1 MAKHNAAR
9 NATPRNAPAAPLLV
23 LGQSLQQALAQAP
36 STPAMPAQVPGALA
50 TSTVTLAKP
59 APVVVAP
66 AAPST
71 PVHPT
76 QVVVKL
82 GKAYNVRSGTQF
94 DNVASWQATCAFLA
108 SKGGQ
113 ATVGEIAQH
122 LKELRNHANFA
133 AYAVRRGYLQPVA

>member
-1 MAKHNAAR
+1 MSKR
-9 NATPRNAPAAPLLV
+9 NNQAVRQQPATPALV
-23 LGQSLQQALAQAP
+23 IGQALSAALAQRDV
-36 STPAMPAQVPGALA
+36 PAMPSTVPGAVA
-50 TSTVTLAKP
+50 TPSVVLAKEP
-59 APVVVAP
+59 SPVV
-66 AAPST
+66 AA

-82 GKAYNVRSGTQF
+82 GRPYNVRSGTQF

-133 AYAVRRGYLQPVA
+133 GYAVRRGYLQPVA